1 MANNKAKE
9 NVEVEHTPEQKNF
22 QTHIQSLTK
31 KINQHQFEIDELMPS
46 LRTYEQALIESMK
59 TQIDTIEEDK

>member
-22 QTHIQSLTK
+22 QIHIQSLTK